1 MSWTDRE
8 HIFERLERLGDYRTV
23 SDFAFAYYGLIADYV
38 AGEGREVEGVR
49 LRVLEFLEVLE
60 RYHAALEQFTSDD
73 HVTLGNIRSA
83 AEKRDIGL
91 RVLLEQLNVDTARG
105 DAEIGRILLSAECYY
120 QLALIDRVVE
130 RLELAVLSGADH
142 PLVHFALGYNRYD
155 LAIRAFTRYDSW
167 SGERVID
174 DEDRYRLAC
183 LSAVS
188 ALQDGLSG
196 GGMDIS
202 LHRWIG
208 HILNVAGFP
217 EAAQKSISRAEE
229 MEEFSEFLLDAED
242 DAFAQGL
249 EIVDGN
255 GYDLFGDN
263 HPITEDEVKRAG
275 WLLRLSYSQSEL
287 LGE

>member
-8 HIFERLERLGDYRTV
+8 DIFERLEHLGDYRTV
-23 SDFAFAYYGLIADYV
+23 SDFAFAYYGLIADYLS
-38 AGEGREVEGVR
+38 GEGRETEGVR
-49 LRVLEFLEVLE
+49 LRMLEFLEVLD

-73 HVTLGNIRSA
+73 HVTLGNIRSV

-91 RVLLEQLNVDTARG
+91 RVLLEQLSVDSARG
-105 DAEIGRILLSAECYY
+105 ETEIARLLLCAECYY

-130 RLELAVLSGADH
+130 RLELAILCGADH

-155 LAIRAFTRYDSW
+155 LAIQAFTLYDSS
-167 SGERVID
+167 SGERVVD

-188 ALQDGLSG
+188 AFQDGLSG

-208 HILNVAGFP
+208 HILDVAGFP

-229 MEEFSEFLLDAED
+229 MEEFSEFLVDAEE
-242 DAFAQGL
+242 DALALGL
-249 EIVDGN
+249 EIVGEN
-255 GYDLFGDN
+255 GYDLFGGN
-263 HPITEDEVKRAG
+263 QPITEDEVKRAG
-275 WLLRLSYSQSEL
+275 WLLRLSYNQSEL